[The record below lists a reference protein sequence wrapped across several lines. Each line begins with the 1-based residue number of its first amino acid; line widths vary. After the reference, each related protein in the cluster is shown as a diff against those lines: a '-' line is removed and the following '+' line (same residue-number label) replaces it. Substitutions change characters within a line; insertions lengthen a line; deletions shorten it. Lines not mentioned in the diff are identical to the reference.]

1 MARKSEEVKY
11 EGVRKR
17 ENGKFDWRAGYEGL
31 KGYGSGY
38 ERAIDAHVARQEWL
52 DDMAKGYKHIS
63 ARGITLFQLFEESI
77 NNSHYAPATI
87 KRKLSLIENHVKGYF
102 NKDKLA
108 VTITAADI
116 ENFLLKLG
124 NPTKD
129 KNYGRDIRYSQE
141 YINGFYKL
149 FSAAFKYGVKAGY
162 LKRNVV
168 QAVDLK
174 GAWTKCGIPK
184 EEGKF
189 LYPEQLRVIS
199 DTLKT
204 SNCYTAFMIGLHSGC
219 RVSEVFALR
228 WPDVDWD
235 RNEIHVSKQLLYD
248 NKKKMWYIAPLK
260 SRNSD
265 RYIPLSP
272 VLKEYLLDLK
282 SRQEENKKAMGDN
295 YRDRYRP
302 AYFEDSLGKRR
313 KVYITDFINVKA
325 NGEWLTTSSISYAT
339 RRREETTGKYRYVLN
354 GEQIEW
360 SFHDLRHTFATKAA
374 LSGVAISDLQRI
386 LGHSKQ
392 STTERFYLHDEEGR
406 LRINPERDRILFA
419 GLSDMT
425 EAIDSCPETDLY
437 AEHKA
442 FAEKIETIKAY
453 EQKDEEIP
461 DLNELDMSFENGI
474 GYSKR

>member
-63 ARGITLFQLFEESI
+63 GRGITLFQLFEESI

-87 KRKLSLIENHVKGYF
+87 KRKKSLIDNHVKGYF

-108 VTITAADI
+108 VTVTAADI

-129 KNYGRDIRYSQE
+129 KNYCKDIVYSQE

-149 FSAAFKYGVKAGY
+149 FSAAFKYGVKEGY
-162 LKRNVV
+162 LKRNVA
-168 QAVDLK
+168 QAVDKK

-204 SNCYTAFMIGLHSGC
+204 SNCYTAFMIGLHTGC
-219 RVSEVFALR
+219 RLSEVFGLR
-228 WPDVDWD
+228 WSDVDWEK
-235 RNEIHVSKQLLYD
+235 NEIHICKQLLYD
-248 NKKKMWYIAPLK
+248 DKKKMWYIGPLK
-260 SRNSD
+260 TQCAY
-265 RYIPLSP
+265 RYVPLSP

-282 SRQEENKKAMGDN
+282 SRQEENKRKMGDD

-302 AYFEDSLGKRR
+302 IYFIDEK
-313 KVYITDFINVKA
+313 KKKHKAYITDFINVKT
-325 NGEWLTTSSISYAT
+325 NGEWLTPSSITYAT

-354 GEQIEW
+354 GEQINW
-360 SFHDLRHTFATKAA
+360 SFHDLRHTYATKAA
-374 LSGVAISDLQRI
+374 LSGVEINDLQKL
-386 LGHSKQ
+386 LGHEKPA
-392 STTERFYLHDEEGR
+392 TTERFYLHDEEGR
-406 LRINPERDRILFA
+406 LRVNPERDRILFA
-419 GLSDMT
+419 GLNDMN
-425 EAIDSCPETDLY
+425 EAINSCPETDLY
-437 AEHKA
+437 AEHKIY
-442 FAEKIETIKAY
+442 AEKIESLKAV
-453 EQKDEEIP
+453 EQEKEEIR
-461 DLNELDMSFENGI
+461 DFDECNMHFENGI
-474 GYSKR
+474 AYSNS